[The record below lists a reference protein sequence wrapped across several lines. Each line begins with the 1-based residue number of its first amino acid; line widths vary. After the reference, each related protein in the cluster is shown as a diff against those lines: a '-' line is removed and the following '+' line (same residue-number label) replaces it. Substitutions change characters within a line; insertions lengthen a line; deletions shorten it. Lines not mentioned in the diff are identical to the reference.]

1 MTDSQT
7 FQIARQRI
15 GKGGAS
21 VRRAGLMILESG
33 PGTGSA

>member
-1 MTDSQT
+1 MTEFQT
-7 FQIARQRI
+7 FRIARQRV

-33 PGTGSA
+33 PGTGRA